1 VSIAVVTAAT
11 GRIGSAVVRNL
22 LAEKV
27 VSRVIAVDVAE
38 PSTPLPD
45 GAELLRLDL
54 RTDEG
59 LAALAD
65 AVPDELSVLVNVFG
79 GERQPPLVPIEDV
92 AWPPTQVWDDI
103 VDLNFSGVYRITRLL
118 VDRLVPGAAICNVS
132 SIAATMPWVVAPAYG
147 AAKAAL
153 EHWSTSLA
161 VLLADRGIR
170 VNLVRPGFV
179 WSRQWQ
185 LVDRAEFESVV
196 RDRVPLR
203 QVSGATPT
211 DREQTA
217 DDVANAITYLCSP
230 AAAHVTGQAV
240 NVDGGATLVRAAR

>member
-1 VSIAVVTAAT
+1 MSTAIVTAGTGSIGLAVVK
-11 GRIGSAVVRNL
+11 NL
-22 LAEKV
+22 LAEKI

-54 RTDEG
+54 RTDDG

-65 AVPDELSVLVNVFG
+65 AAPDEISVLVNVFG
-79 GERQPPLVPIEDV
+79 GERQPPLEPIEDV
-92 AWPPTQVWDDI
+92 AWPPQQVWDDI
-103 VDLNFSGVYRITRLL
+103 VDLNFSGTYRITRLL

-132 SIAATMPWVVAPAYG
+132 SIAAIMPWAIAPAYG

-153 EHWSTSLA
+153 EHWSNSLA
-161 VLLADRGIR
+161 VVLADRGIR

-185 LVDRAEFESVV
+185 LIDRAEFETVV

-203 QVSGATPT
+203 QVSGLTPT

-217 DDVANAITYLCSP
+217 DDVANAIAYLCSP
-230 AAAHVTGQAV
+230 AAAHVTGQAI
-240 NVDGGATLVRAAR
+240 NVDGGAALVRAAR